1 MHSLPEHVRRIA
13 PVRARS
19 LALMVAP
26 FLGGGVGSLPI
37 RHVEDAAITV
47 LAAVAGQSGPLR
59 EQLVSE
65 RPRFERLVHAVHH
78 TPARRGEEP

>member
-1 MHSLPEHVRRIA
+1 MNSLPEHVRRTQ

-26 FLGGGVGSLPI
+26 FIGGRVGNLPI

-47 LAAVAGQSGPLR
+47 LAAVYSQSGPLR
-59 EQLVSE
+59 EQLVTE
-65 RPRFERLVHAVHH
+65 RARFERLVYAVHSA
-78 TPARRGEEP
+78 PARRGGE

>member
-26 FLGGGVGSLPI
+26 FIGGRVGSLPI

-59 EQLVSE
+59 EQLVTE
-65 RPRFERLVHAVHH
+65 RSRFERLVHAVHRA
-78 TPARRGEEP
+78 PARRGGDQ